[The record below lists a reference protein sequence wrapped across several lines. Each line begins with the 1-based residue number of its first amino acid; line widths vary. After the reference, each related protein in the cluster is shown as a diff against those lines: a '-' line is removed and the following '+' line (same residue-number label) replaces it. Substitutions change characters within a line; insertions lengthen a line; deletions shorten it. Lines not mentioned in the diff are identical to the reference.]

1 MTGNYNIFTKVV
13 ESGRKWEM
21 FFGSYSHNLD
31 DKGRLVIP
39 SKMRDELGL
48 KAYILKGFDG
58 ALSIYK
64 ESDFQN
70 LVVELKNLPFNKKNS
85 RAYLRI
91 QLASACELDIDKQG
105 RALLPTQLLNKYQIG
120 KEVIVIGALDH
131 IEVWN
136 KSDYEEYEKSA
147 DSSFEDIA
155 EELSEKED

>member
-1 MTGNYNIFTKVV
+1 
-13 ESGRKWEM
+13 M
-21 FFGSYSHNLD
+21 FFGSYTHNLD

-39 SKMRDELGL
+39 SKMRDELGS

-58 ALSIYK
+58 TLSIYK

-70 LVVELKNLPFNKKNS
+70 LVLELKNLPFNKKNS

-91 QLASACELDIDKQG
+91 QLASACELDIDRQG

-136 KSDYEEYEKSA
+136 RADYEEYEKNA
-147 DSSFEDIA
+147 DSSFETIA
-155 EELSEKED
+155 EELSDKED

>member
-1 MTGNYNIFTKVV
+1 
-13 ESGRKWEM
+13 M

-39 SKMRDELGL
+39 SKMRDELGA

-70 LVVELKNLPFNKKNS
+70 LVSELKTLAFNKKNS

-91 QLASACELDIDKQG
+91 QLASACELDIDRQG

-136 KSDYEEYEKSA
+136 KKEYEEYEKTA
-147 DSSFEDIA
+147 DSSFEEIA
-155 EELSEKED
+155 EELDESLD

>member
-1 MTGNYNIFTKVV
+1 
-13 ESGRKWEM
+13 M
-21 FFGSYSHNLD
+21 FFGSYTHNLD

-39 SKMRDELGL
+39 SKMRDELGS

-91 QLASACELDIDKQG
+91 QLASACELDVDRQG

-136 KSDYEEYEKSA
+136 RADYEEYEKSA
-147 DSSFEDIA
+147 DSSFETIA
-155 EELSEKED
+155 EELSDKED

>member
-1 MTGNYNIFTKVV
+1 
-13 ESGRKWEM
+13 M
-21 FFGSYSHNLD
+21 FFGSYTHNLD
-31 DKGRLVIP
+31 EKGRLVIP

-58 ALSIYK
+58 ALSIFK
-64 ESDFQN
+64 EEDFQN
-70 LVVELKNLPFNKKNS
+70 LVKELQNLPFNKKNS

-91 QLASACELDIDKQG
+91 QLASACELDIDRQG

-136 KSDYEEYEKSA
+136 KKDYEAYEKNA
-147 DSSFEDIA
+147 DSSFENIA
-155 EELSEKED
+155 EELDEKED

>member
-1 MTGNYNIFTKVV
+1 
-13 ESGRKWEM
+13 M
-21 FFGSYSHNLD
+21 FFGSYTHNLD
-31 DKGRLVIP
+31 EKGRLVIP

-58 ALSIYK
+58 ALSIFK
-64 ESDFQN
+64 EEDFQN
-70 LVVELKNLPFNKKNS
+70 LVKELQNLPFNKKNS

-91 QLASACELDIDKQG
+91 QLASACELDIDRQV

-136 KSDYEEYEKSA
+136 KKDYEAYEKNA
-147 DSSFEDIA
+147 DSSFENIA
-155 EELSEKED
+155 EELDEKED

>member
-1 MTGNYNIFTKVV
+1 
-13 ESGRKWEM
+13 M
-21 FFGSYSHNLD
+21 FFGSYTHNLD

-39 SKMRDELGL
+39 SKMRDELGS

-70 LVVELKNLPFNKKNS
+70 LVIELKNLPFNKKNS

-91 QLASACELDIDKQG
+91 QLASACELDIDRQG

-136 KSDYEEYEKSA
+136 RTDYEEYEKSA
-147 DSSFEDIA
+147 DSSFETIA
-155 EELSEKED
+155 EELSDKED

>member
-1 MTGNYNIFTKVV
+1 
-13 ESGRKWEM
+13 M
-21 FFGSYSHNLD
+21 FFGSYTHNLD
-31 DKGRLVIP
+31 EKGRLVIP

-58 ALSIYK
+58 ALSIFKK
-64 ESDFQN
+64 EDFQN
-70 LVVELKNLPFNKKNS
+70 LVKELQNLPFNKKNS

-91 QLASACELDIDKQG
+91 QLASACELDIDRQG

-136 KSDYEEYEKSA
+136 RSDYEEYEKSA
-147 DSSFEDIA
+147 DSSFEQIA

>member
-1 MTGNYNIFTKVV
+1 
-13 ESGRKWEM
+13 M

-39 SKMRDELGL
+39 SKMRDELGA

-70 LVVELKNLPFNKKNS
+70 LVSELKTLAFNKKNS

-91 QLASACELDIDKQG
+91 QLASACELDIDRQG
-105 RALLPTQLLNKYQIG
+105 RALLPTQLLSKYKIG
-120 KEVIVIGALDH
+120 KEVIVIGMLDH

-136 KSDYEEYEKSA
+136 KADYENYENTA
-147 DSSFEDIA
+147 DSSFEEIA
-155 EELSEKED
+155 EELDKKED

>member
-1 MTGNYNIFTKVV
+1 
-13 ESGRKWEM
+13 M
-21 FFGSYSHNLD
+21 FFGSYTHNLD
-31 DKGRLVIP
+31 EKGRLVIP
-39 SKMRDELGL
+39 SKMRDELCL

-58 ALSIYK
+58 ALSIFK
-64 ESDFQN
+64 EEDFQN
-70 LVVELKNLPFNKKNS
+70 LVKELQNLPFNKKNS

-91 QLASACELDIDKQG
+91 QLASACELDIDRQG

-136 KSDYEEYEKSA
+136 RSDYEEYEKSA
-147 DSSFEDIA
+147 DSSFEQIA